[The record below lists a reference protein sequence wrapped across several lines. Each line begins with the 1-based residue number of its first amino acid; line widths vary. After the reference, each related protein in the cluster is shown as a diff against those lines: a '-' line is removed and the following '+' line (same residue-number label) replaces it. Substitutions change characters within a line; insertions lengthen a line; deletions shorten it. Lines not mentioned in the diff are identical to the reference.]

1 MISIVVMFYV
11 EWCVRKP
18 NLLLSCSII
27 ALALNITIILII
39 ILASFYIST
48 STNLHLQYRYNASNA
63 AQTQTAYISSMY
75 ANTIS
80 SSSSSSSSTESNL
93 AYTDADAGVGLECG
107 FDSMDVQMIFA
118 EDLFAAEDFVGTST
132 FYVFFFPSPHG
143 YLLTPFSNPH
153 VPLHPYT
160 YASTGREPLFP
171 SKEYFE
177 DMGYDDQNDL
187 DWD

>member
-1 MISIVVMFYV
+1 MFYV
-11 EWCVRKP
+11 EWCVREP

-80 SSSSSSSSTESNL
+80 SSSSSSTESNL

-132 FYVFFFPSPHG
+132 FYVFFFPSPYG